1 VKAKSIVL
9 LLCARVRAREKPKM
23 RAALHGERR
32 QPQYIYSV
40 LSFLSNFY
48 FYARGVEDCISVP
61 MTRLNPLEHSFI
73 QLK

>member
-1 VKAKSIVL
+1 MIKGFVL
-9 LLCARVRAREKPKM
+9 FYWGRAPAREKPKM
-23 RAALHGERR
+23 RAAFPGERR

-40 LSFLSNFY
+40 MSFLSNFY

-61 MTRLNPLEHSFI
+61 MSRLNPLEHSFI